1 MNRLLRC
8 PTRVR
13 TNALAMALAFSA
25 IVSFAVTPAVAQ
37 TNASSYA
44 MLPLVAGDTGVPY
57 QVFASKVE
65 RTTYGDAI
73 ARGIRSRDGG
83 TRIAPNRVA
92 KALAAAGIDQE
103 SPYRA
108 CDDAACARKIG
119 RAVHADT
126 VVYGSVTRAL
136 SMIWGS
142 EVSIV
147 DVATGRI
154 NGPYDLGY
162 KGDFLTLETGV
173 DELAQ
178 AVSNRL
184 IADAS
189 ERGRARVGTP
199 VVASHRAERRVRRD
213 IHQASL

>member
-1 MNRLLRC
+1 MNSLPSLR
-8 PTRVR
+8 PIFIQFG
-13 TNALAMALAFSA
+13 ALAIALVVGSTGA
-25 IVSFAVTPAVAQ
+25 IAATAQ
-37 TNASSYA
+37 INAGTFV

-57 QVFASKVE
+57 QVFASKAE

-73 ARGIRSRDGG
+73 ARGIRARDGG
-83 TRIAPNRVA
+83 TRVANSRVA
-92 KALAAAGIDQE
+92 KALATAGIDQE

-108 CDDAACARKIG
+108 CNDAACAREIG

-147 DVATGRI
+147 DVATGHVE
-154 NGPYDLGY
+154 GPYDLGY

-173 DELAQ
+173 DVLAQ
-178 AVSNRL
+178 VVSNRL

-189 ERGRARVGTP
+189 ARSRAR
-199 VVASHRAERRVRRD
+199 AMARR
-213 IHQASL
+213 

>member
-1 MNRLLRC
+1 MNRLTFRPIRAC
-8 PTRVR
+8 
-13 TNALAMALAFSA
+13 AKFLAAVFACG
-25 IVSFAVTPAVAQ
+25 SFAAFTTTSAVAQ
-37 TNASSYA
+37 SNASTYA

-57 QVFASKVE
+57 QIFASQAE

-73 ARGIRSRDGG
+73 ARGIRARDGG
-83 TRIAPNRVA
+83 TRIAKNRVA
-92 KALAAAGIDQE
+92 EALAVAGIDQE

-108 CDDAACARKIG
+108 CDDAVCARKIG

-147 DVATGRI
+147 DVATGRV

-173 DELAQ
+173 DDLAQ

-189 ERGRARVGTP
+189 VRSHARDGNSAVARGRAERH
-199 VVASHRAERRVRRD
+199 ARRA

>member
-1 MNRLLRC
+1 MNGFVFR
-8 PTRVR
+8 PTRVYA
-13 TNALAMALAFSA
+13 TFLATLLASASIVAFMTTSA
-25 IVSFAVTPAVAQ
+25 IAQ
-37 TNASSYA
+37 TNAGTYA

-57 QVFASKVE
+57 QVFASRAE

-73 ARGIRSRDGG
+73 ASGIRARDGG
-83 TRIAPNRVA
+83 TRIATNHVA

-126 VVYGSVTRAL
+126 VLYGSVTRAL

-142 EVSIV
+142 EISIV
-147 DVATGRI
+147 DVATGRV

-162 KGDFLTLETGV
+162 KGDFLALETGV
-173 DELAQ
+173 DDLAQ

-189 ERGRARVGTP
+189 VRSRSRDGNSAVARGRAERH
-199 VVASHRAERRVRRD
+199 ARRA

>member
-1 MNRLLRC
+1 MGKGQLMKRLPSLHPTVARLR
-8 PTRVR
+8 T
-13 TNALAMALAFSA
+13 L
-25 IVSFAVTPAVAQ
+25 AVALVVGSTVAIAATAQ
-37 TNASSYA
+37 ANASTYA

-57 QVFASKVE
+57 QVFASKAE

-73 ARGIRSRDGG
+73 ARGIRARDGG
-83 TRIAPNRVA
+83 TRIAKSRVE
-92 KALAAAGIDQE
+92 KALATAGIDQE

-108 CDDAACARKIG
+108 CNDAACARKIG
-119 RAVHADT
+119 RAVRADT

-147 DVATGRI
+147 DVATGRVE
-154 NGPYDLGY
+154 GPYDLGY

-173 DELAQ
+173 GELSR

-189 ERGRARVGTP
+189 ARNRA
-199 VVASHRAERRVRRD
+199 AAMARR
-213 IHQASL
+213 

>member
-1 MNRLLRC
+1 MRLIFR

-13 TNALAMALAFSA
+13 ASFLAAVFACGSVAACMTT
-25 IVSFAVTPAVAQ
+25 FAVAKTS
-37 TNASSYA
+37 ASTYA

-57 QVFASKVE
+57 QIFATKAE

-73 ARGIRSRDGG
+73 ARGIRARDGG
-83 TRIAPNRVA
+83 TRISKNRVT

-108 CDDAACARKIG
+108 CDDADCARKIG

-126 VVYGSVTRAL
+126 VIYGSVTRAL

-147 DVATGRI
+147 DVATGRV

-173 DELAQ
+173 DDLAQ

-189 ERGRARVGTP
+189 VRSRARDGNSAVARGRA
-199 VVASHRAERRVRRD
+199 ERHVRRA

>member
-1 MNRLLRC
+1 MNRRPSLRS
-8 PTRVR
+8 TLASLGAIAA
-13 TNALAMALAFSA
+13 ALVIGSSTVGPVFASTAQPSA
-25 IVSFAVTPAVAQ
+25 GT
-37 TNASSYA
+37 YA

-57 QVFASKVE
+57 QVFASKAE

-73 ARGIRSRDGG
+73 ANGIRMRDGG
-83 TRIAPNRVA
+83 TRIATNRVA
-92 KALAAAGIDQE
+92 NALAAAGIDQE

-119 RAVHADT
+119 LAVHADT

-142 EVSIV
+142 EISIV
-147 DVATGRI
+147 DVATGRV

-173 DELAQ
+173 GDLAQ

-184 IADAS
+184 IADATA
-189 ERGRARVGTP
+189 RNRARG
-199 VVASHRAERRVRRD
+199 VARR
-213 IHQASL
+213 